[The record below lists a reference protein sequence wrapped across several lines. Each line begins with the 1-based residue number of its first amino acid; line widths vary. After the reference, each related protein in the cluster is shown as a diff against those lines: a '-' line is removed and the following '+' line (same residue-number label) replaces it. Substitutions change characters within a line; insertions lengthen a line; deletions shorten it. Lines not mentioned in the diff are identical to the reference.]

1 MTKSAEALLEDIKA
15 LLGGSSSDSAA
26 SILANAAN
34 NYGLGKDFAWN
45 MAKEGRIF
53 YASDADQNDLVLG
66 QTSFVNTTP
75 TFLLQNPSNSE
86 RIVVPLMF
94 TLNQAGSVAGGD
106 VNVVAEIDNADR
118 YSSGGTEETVL
129 SSRPLNP
136 VSGGNK
142 AKLWSNPTALSGYGV
157 RTFGITTGPDVS
169 PAEGA
174 LQEILW
180 TPTSGLDIL
189 DPGSSMQIYTWA
201 GATGPSWYWTFKW
214 LEITAEILALL

>member
-1 MTKSAEALLEDIKA
+1 MTASAEYTLEQIKTLLS
-15 LLGGSSSDSAA
+15 GSGSNRFG
-26 SILANAAN
+26 I
-34 NYGLGKDFAWN
+34 GQDFAWN

-53 YASDADQNDLVLG
+53 IASDADQNDLVTG
-66 QTSFVNTTP
+66 QTSFANTTP
-75 TFLLQNPSNSE
+75 TFLLQNPAASE
-86 RIVVPLMF
+86 RILIPLMF
-94 TLNQAGSVAGGD
+94 TLNQAGGVAGGD

-118 YSSGGTEETVL
+118 YSSGGIEETVL

-142 AKLWSNPTALSGYGV
+142 CKLWSNPTASAGYGV
-157 RTFGITTGPDVS
+157 REFGITTGPDVS

-189 DPGSSMQIYTWA
+189 DPGTSMLVYTWA
-201 GATGPSWYWTFKW
+201 GSTGPSWYWSFKW